1 MNNRDKAGLGHSLQP
16 FPNYE
21 LSWDKAGLGHCNRSP
36 IMNYRGVDK
45 PFPAIAQDRESM
57 SSLGTRIGDSSNS
70 SNQ

>member
-1 MNNRDKAGLGHSLQP
+1 MGMKGN
-16 FPNYE
+16 
-21 LSWDKAGLGHCNRSP
+21 LSFH
-36 IMNYRGVDK
+36 MVFVDK